1 MMPFAILI
9 DREASPPWAG
19 KLFPRAFSKV
29 EIPCAQNLITNPNMT
44 EVGVVSFKVT
54 FSGLVHPRPC
64 FHARI
69 SLGWKPVVK
78 FQLEVLKGF
87 IA

>member
-1 MMPFAILI
+1 
-9 DREASPPWAG
+9 
-19 KLFPRAFSKV
+19 
-29 EIPCAQNLITNPNMT
+29 MT